1 MAIYHTSVKT
11 FSRARGQSAVAA
23 AAYRGGL
30 RLKDFQTGQVHDYQ
44 RRSGV
49 VASRCVVPPGAP
61 PWALI
66 PGELWPAV
74 EAAERRKD
82 ATIAREFEVS
92 LPHELDAEQR
102 SELAWA
108 IAEVLVERYGFA
120 VQASIHAPAIPDGLN
135 HHVHILASTRRITE
149 QGFCDK
155 TKELDG
161 GPTGRIEVE
170 WVREAVASTINSHL
184 EAAGIRSR
192 VDHRS
197 LEEQSQMALLEG
209 DPLRATLLSREP
221 TRHQGKVATAL
232 ARKGQVTHVEET
244 NLSIQQENEE
254 EFESLIQ
261 DAVAEGRAI
270 GLPPTHDHRA
280 ALAERAKQKSDAPV
294 LVVGDLKI
302 EGVMG
307 IRLPPIENGVWGPE
321 RPPRHWSCLEWIDVA
336 LRDLWEITQ
345 ARADLALG
353 VVREWLAGVRRHVVR
368 FGDTVQARPL
378 VASVAVK
385 IRTLK
390 QALLRRGR
398 GESAVRRADRL
409 HHMAQQQ
416 WEGFNADHPREGSQW
431 SPKEWA
437 KRRGRRLAVLEM
449 RSIEL
454 AKAQERATQP
464 ALDAA
469 ERDILQ
475 QVSELAQSCGEL
487 PAFVA
492 PSVRRVREVPRPGP
506 ASRPSGPPS
515 R

>member
-1 MAIYHTSVKT
+1 
-11 FSRARGQSAVAA
+11 
-23 AAYRGGL
+23 
-30 RLKDFQTGQVHDYQ
+30 
-44 RRSGV
+44 
-49 VASRCVVPPGAP
+49 
-61 PWALI
+61 
-66 PGELWPAV
+66 
-74 EAAERRKD
+74 
-82 ATIAREFEVS
+82 
-92 LPHELDAEQR
+92 
-102 SELAWA
+102 
-108 IAEVLVERYGFA
+108 
-120 VQASIHAPAIPDGLN
+120 
-135 HHVHILASTRRITE
+135 
-149 QGFCDK
+149 
-155 TKELDG
+155 
-161 GPTGRIEVE
+161 
-170 WVREAVASTINSHL
+170 
-184 EAAGIRSR
+184 
-192 VDHRS
+192 
-197 LEEQSQMALLEG
+197 
-209 DPLRATLLSREP
+209 
-221 TRHQGKVATAL
+221 
-232 ARKGQVTHVEET
+232 
-244 NLSIQQENEE
+244 
-254 EFESLIQ
+254 
-261 DAVAEGRAI
+261 
-270 GLPPTHDHRA
+270 
-280 ALAERAKQKSDAPV
+280 
-294 LVVGDLKI
+294 
-302 EGVMG
+302 VMG

-398 GESAVRRADRL
+398 RESAVRRADRL

-475 QVSELAQSCGEL
+475 QASELAQSCGEL

-492 PSVRRVREVPRPGP
+492 PSVRRVPEVPRPGP